1 MGKLLPEDRST
12 VPNKQ
17 HLSDDRVRQRP
28 VCLIASL
35 TPERAMSHKAL
46 CLFPERPC
54 LLTGLSWVCS
64 VRVRTWSNWL
74 QAYGCNKHK
83 HYVATHYSSVV
94 LTVTQYLT
102 VNLTSNNNVMLAFQR
117 ITSPCKTPH
126 LGLNY

>member
-1 MGKLLPEDRST
+1 MGKRLPKTRST

-17 HLSDDRVRQRP
+17 HLSDDHVRQKQ

-35 TPERAMSHKAL
+35 TPERTMSHKVL

-64 VRVRTWSNWL
+64 VHVGTWSNWL
-74 QAYGCNKHK
+74 KAQGCNKHI
-83 HYVATHYSSVV
+83 HYVSTHDSSVV

-102 VNLTSNNNVMLAFQR
+102 VNLTSNNNVMLAFQHL
-117 ITSPCKTPH
+117 TSPCKTPH